1 MTKSTEKT
9 TDARTVASRRHFTL
23 IELLVV
29 IAIIAILAAMLLPA
43 LAKARA
49 AARLSTCA
57 NNAKHLGLAATM
69 YAMDNNDTYSGL
81 IMPVKFSSTQNWT
94 AWHCMLDGYIS
105 SSNHQS
111 SSKFKRCPCLG
122 KQISIYASSYGLNY
136 DGWASG
142 GQGDGSEGFGYNIF
156 AAESTANWRG
166 GCVSVE
172 KIKSP
177 GDFLMLADST
187 DNANASND
195 CYTFGR
201 VGSPTTN
208 GTTTNAAALTDEGRH
223 EGVSN
228 VCFADGHVL
237 KFKHTF
243 LLSTDAKHHWCR
255 DNRAQ

>member
-1 MTKSTEKT
+1 MTKTTEMNG
-9 TDARTVASRRHFTL
+9 RRHFTL

-57 NNAKHLGLAATM
+57 NNAKHLGLAMVM
-69 YAMDNNDTYSGL
+69 YSMDYNDTYSGL

-105 SSNHQS
+105 SSDHQS
-111 SSKFKRCPCLG
+111 SSKFKCCPCLS
-122 KQISIYASSYGLNY
+122 KRISIYASSYGLNY

-156 AAESTANWRG
+156 AAESVANWRG
-166 GCVSVE
+166 GCVTTE
-172 KIKSP
+172 KIKAPSE
-177 GDFLMLADST
+177 FIMLADST

-208 GTTTNAAALTDEGRH
+208 GTTTNAATLTEEGRH
-223 EGVSN
+223 DGVSN
-228 VCFADGHVL
+228 ICFSDGHVE
-237 KFKHTF
+237 KFKNSY
-243 LLSTDAKHHWCR
+243 LLTTDAKRLWCR
-255 DNRAQ
+255 DNRKE